1 MSAKKVLITG
11 TSGLIGG
18 IVYKYLSQFPERYAV
33 YGLDWKQE
41 SSDPGSTGR
50 TVPDDRFYLVDV
62 ADPDAVQGAV
72 DGKDLVVHLAAN
84 ANPEA
89 DWESILPSNII
100 GSYAVLEASRKAGVE
115 RVVNAS
121 SIMVSW
127 GCRRDPEIR
136 AVEEA
141 AQDDLP
147 AEIPLVTHLSEVR
160 PDCLYGASKVWAE
173 SLSRAYVE
181 AHGMSVICVRIGAI
195 NKKDEN
201 APSQRPWWCSHGDIA
216 RMIECCLEAPADVRF
231 DIFYGL
237 SASPW
242 RWMDLDHAKAVVGFE
257 PVDSAQ

>member
-1 MSAKKVLITG
+1 MSTKKVLITG

-33 YGLDWKQE
+33 YGLDWQQE
-41 SSDPGSTGR
+41 SSDPGSPGR

-84 ANPEA
+84 PNSEA
-89 DWESILPSNII
+89 DWESILPSNIV

-195 NKKDEN
+195 NKKNEN
-201 APSQRPWWCSHGDIA
+201 APSQRSWWCSHGDIA
-216 RMIECCLEAPADVRF
+216 RMIECCIEAPADVRF

-257 PVDSAQ
+257 PLDSAQ

>member
-1 MSAKKVLITG
+1 MSAKKILVTG

-18 IVYKYLSQFPERYAV
+18 IVYKYLSQFPERYTV
-33 YGLDWKQE
+33 YGLDWKQK
-41 SSDPGSTGR
+41 SSDPGSSGYA
-50 TVPDDRFYLVDV
+50 VPDDRFYLVDV

-84 ANPEA
+84 ADEA
-89 DWESILPSNII
+89 SEWESLLPPNVV
-100 GSYAVLEASRKAGVE
+100 GAYAVLEASRKAGVE

-121 SIMVSW
+121 SVMVNW
-127 GCRRDPEIR
+127 GYRRDPEIR

-141 AQDDLP
+141 AEVDLP

-195 NKKDEN
+195 NKKNEN
-201 APSQRPWWCSHGDIA
+201 APSERSWWCSHRDIA
-216 RMIECCLEAPADVRF
+216 RMIECCIEAPADVRF

-237 SASPW
+237 SASAW
-242 RWMDLDHAKAVVGFE
+242 RWMDLDHAKAIVGFE
-257 PVDSAQ
+257 PLDSVQ

>member
-1 MSAKKVLITG
+1 MSAKKVLVTG

-18 IVYKYLSQFPERYAV
+18 IVYKYLSQFPERYTV
-33 YGLDWKQE
+33 HGLDWKQK
-41 SSDPGSTGR
+41 SSDPGSSGCA
-50 TVPDDRFYLVDV
+50 VPDDRFYLVDV

-84 ANPEA
+84 ADEA
-89 DWESILPSNII
+89 SEWESLLPPNVV
-100 GSYAVLEASRKAGVE
+100 GAYAVLEASRKAGVE

-121 SIMVSW
+121 SVMVNW
-127 GCRRDPEIR
+127 GYRRDPEIR

-141 AQDDLP
+141 AEVDLP

-195 NKKDEN
+195 NKKNEN
-201 APSQRPWWCSHGDIA
+201 APSERSWWCSHRDIS
-216 RMIECCLEAPADVRF
+216 RLIECCIEAPADVRF

-237 SASPW
+237 SASAW
-242 RWMDLDHAKAVVGFE
+242 RWMDLDHAKAIVGFE
-257 PVDSAQ
+257 PLDSVQ

>member
-1 MSAKKVLITG
+1 MSAKKILVTG

-18 IVYKYLSQFPERYAV
+18 IVYKYLSQFPERYTV
-33 YGLDWKQE
+33 YGLDWKQK
-41 SSDPGSTGR
+41 SSDPGSSGYA
-50 TVPDDRFYLVDV
+50 VPDDRFYLVDV

-84 ANPEA
+84 ADEA
-89 DWESILPSNII
+89 SEWESLLPPNVV
-100 GSYAVLEASRKAGVE
+100 GAYAVLEASRKAGVE
-115 RVVNAS
+115 RLVNAS
-121 SIMVSW
+121 SVMVNW
-127 GCRRDPEIR
+127 GYRRDPEIR

-141 AQDDLP
+141 AEVDLP

-195 NKKDEN
+195 NKKNEN
-201 APSQRPWWCSHGDIA
+201 APSERSWWCSHRDIA
-216 RMIECCLEAPADVRF
+216 RMIECCIEAPADVRF

-237 SASPW
+237 SASAW
-242 RWMDLDHAKAVVGFE
+242 RWMDLEHAKAIVGFE
-257 PVDSAQ
+257 PLDSVQ

>member
-1 MSAKKVLITG
+1 MSTKKVLITG

-18 IVYKYLSQFPERYAV
+18 IVYKYLSQFPERYTV
-33 YGLDWKQE
+33 HGLDWKQK
-41 SSDPGSTGR
+41 SSDPGSSGCA
-50 TVPDDRFYLVDV
+50 VPGDRFYLVDV

-84 ANPEA
+84 ADEA
-89 DWESILPSNII
+89 SEWESLLPPNVV
-100 GSYAVLEASRKAGVE
+100 GAYAVLEASRKAGVE

-121 SIMVSW
+121 SVMVNW
-127 GCRRDPEIR
+127 GYRRDPEIR

-141 AQDDLP
+141 AEVDLP

-195 NKKDEN
+195 NKKNEN
-201 APSQRPWWCSHGDIA
+201 APSQRSWWCSHGDIA
-216 RMIECCLEAPADVRF
+216 RMIECCIEAPADVRF

-237 SASPW
+237 SASAW
-242 RWMDLDHAKAVVGFE
+242 RWMDLDHAKAIVGFE
-257 PVDSAQ
+257 PLDSVQ